1 MGVSPP
7 ACRERGEAGVGPHR
21 KALSPRHTSNV
32 CSQSLEVS
40 HLDRPGWGKG
50 LPRPASQPRL
60 PHRTPPLCGLST
72 ARGWAQRTWGP
83 CCSITPALGLTHRGP
98 PGPSRRQ
105 TPAPQPPR
113 ITSNSPPWDRI
124 PPTSPSQLP
133 PSGDTATA
141 DPGHHGAG
149 SHHRCYSSA
158 WTTTLPGPAGY
169 CLSRGPSLTTL
180 LCPVTFL
187 CFSRP
192 ETPRC
197 GGRGA
202 GSLAGGA
209 ILGIAGRW
217 AASWPPSPPCQEPP
231 QDVVATDVLDIAS
244 SYSGHE
250 RTLT

>member
-1 MGVSPP
+1 MVLG
-7 ACRERGEAGVGPHR
+7 
-21 KALSPRHTSNV
+21 
-32 CSQSLEVS
+32 
-40 HLDRPGWGKG
+40 
-50 LPRPASQPRL
+50 
-60 PHRTPPLCGLST
+60 T
-72 ARGWAQRTWGP
+72 ARAWAQRTWGP
-83 CCSITPALGLTHRGP
+83 CCPTTPALGLAHPGP

-149 SHHRCYSSA
+149 SHHRCCSSA
-158 WTTTLPGPAGY
+158 WTATLPGPAGD

-192 ETPRC
+192 GTPRC

-209 ILGIAGRW
+209 ILGTAGRW
-217 AASWPPSPPCQEPP
+217 AASWPPSTPCQEPP
-231 QDVVATDVLDIAS
+231 PRCGSHRCPGHRLLLFRTREDPHLTTS
-244 SYSGHE
+244 SMAMDGADSD
-250 RTLT
+250 RTAGGTQTWGD